1 MQHVR
6 RAVKAA
12 EPALGALARL
22 SLSRAFGAVASSR
35 ELSSVITRVEHRP
48 DLARSLHR
56 AERLLNTLRLALIA
70 PPLVCLA
77 LQLAAREQIG
87 EKVDALSVILSR
99 IATLDPALVDVRQP
113 EVKALAVCE
122 PGAAAAASSS
132 TR

>member
-1 MQHVR
+1 
-6 RAVKAA
+6 
-12 EPALGALARL
+12 
-22 SLSRAFGAVASSR
+22 
-35 ELSSVITRVEHRP
+35 
-48 DLARSLHR
+48 
-56 AERLLNTLRLALIA
+56 LIA

-87 EKVDALSVILSR
+87 EKVDALRVILSR

-122 PGAAAAASSS
+122 PGAAAAANSS

>member
-1 MQHVR
+1 VWSTGPISHGRYTEQR
-6 RAVKAA
+6 GY
-12 EPALGALARL
+12 L
-22 SLSRAFGAVASSR
+22 F
-35 ELSSVITRVEHRP
+35 
-48 DLARSLHR
+48 
-56 AERLLNTLRLALIA
+56 TLRLALIA

-87 EKVDALSVILSR
+87 EKVDALRVILSR

-122 PGAAAAASSS
+122 PGAAAAANSS